1 MTAPYHFAPY
11 SLKPCDQ
18 VNIDG
23 RWLPVFDNE
32 PAGCNSTTV
41 TFEDGL
47 NYVKITFPN
56 DVKLQTRI

>member
-1 MTAPYHFAPY
+1 MNDTRHFAPY

-32 PAGCNSTTV
+32 PAGYNATTV
-41 TFEDGL
+41 TFEDGQK
-47 NYVKITFPN
+47 YTKITFSN
-56 DVKLQTRI
+56 DTLLETRI